1 MKRRGKP
8 DGGNGHGIRRMLR
21 AEGEVQGVGFRWTA
35 RRLAGECGVRGMA
48 ENAYDGSVRLVVE
61 GAAEAI
67 NRFVM
72 LLGMQYPAAEIAVT
86 GRDAP
91 AAGLEG
97 FEIR

>member
-1 MKRRGKP
+1 
-8 DGGNGHGIRRMLR
+8 
-21 AEGEVQGVGFRWTA
+21 
-35 RRLAGECGVRGMA
+35 MA